1 MEAPYFRRIAGSL
14 LARLRAWLEK
24 LKDNPGLLEETA
36 ALPADYKALEAVHG
50 MFIRSCLMG
59 MEAASAGKRR
69 AEKNFADP
77 LLLPEMPLE
86 ALPFE
91 EAVAFLKT
99 QIPLKKDGY
108 YALDDKMRLRAF
120 TVGRLNDCDAVNRVK
135 GIIGRNL
142 EQGGTLADFYNMTDA
157 EILNGAGFG
166 GGDMSYWQTVYRT
179 NEDAIHNAGRA
190 MGFEAVPPVALELA
204 GVNDMRQSEICRTL
218 TQPPFIRPYN
228 DPVWKTLWPPFHFC
242 CRTYVHG
249 IYDTSELD
257 AWGDPEQAFRQGS
270 YAAPDKGFG
279 GYPLDR
285 ESYWQLSPEMLERAR
300 EYGIDGEVATAAIN
314 LGMKNYALD
323 LVKGYDTIYTSA
335 SGGYVKK
342 AGLAN
347 PGKENRFDK
356 KGRTLKTDELGL
368 AKKAADGGH
377 RIFFLPKT
385 KVQGI
390 RNPDTIIDGE
400 IAEIKHVFKPSGTAV
415 NTAVQGAKDQGAG
428 LVLMAVSDQLS
439 WETINKEAG
448 DRIGSHVKKALVFW
462 RGKIHA
468 ITKTPPAS

>member
-36 ALPADYKALEAVHG
+36 ALPADYKALEAVHQ

-77 LLLPEMPLE
+77 PLLPEMPLE

-91 EAVAFLKT
+91 EAVSFLRT

-142 EQGGTLADFYNMTDA
+142 ERGGTIADFYNMTDA
-157 EILNGAGFG
+157 EILDGAGFG

-190 MGFEAVPPVALELA
+190 MGFEAVPPTALELV

-242 CRTYVHG
+242 CRTYMHG

-257 AWGDPEQAFRQGS
+257 AWGGPEQAFRQGS

-279 GYPLDR
+279 GYPLDK
-285 ESYWQLSPEMLERAR
+285 ESYWRLTPEMLERAR
-300 EYGIDGEVATAAIN
+300 EYGIDGEIATAAIN
-314 LGMKNYALD
+314 LGMKNYALE
-323 LVKGYDTIYTSA
+323 LVKGYKTIYTGEK
-335 SGGYVKK
+335 GGYIKK
-342 AGLAN
+342 ATNSIHTDKEISLAQ
-347 PGKENRFDK
+347 
-356 KGRTLKTDELGL
+356 
-368 AKKAADGGH
+368 KAADEGH
-377 RIFFLPKT
+377 QLYLLPENK
-385 KVQGI
+385 K
-390 RNPDTIIDGE
+390 IIDGKKFKNPDVICDDE
-400 IAEIKHVFKPSGTAV
+400 IGDLK
-415 NTAVQGAKDQGAG
+415 
-428 LVLMAVSDQLS
+428 QLS
-439 WETINKEAG
+439 SAKPARIDDAVKDTGHKGATMVILEVPDSITRKDIIAQLN
-448 DRIGSHVKKALVFW
+448 DRMRHSIVKRSLVFW
-462 RGKIHA
+462 KGQYFVHEYK
-468 ITKTPPAS
+468 K